1 MVNRKRN
8 LNLHIWLTSQEK
20 ETLKKLATL
29 KGMSVTDIIVELSLK
44 EYEKLIQ
51 RKEE

>member
-1 MVNRKRN
+1 MINRKRN
-8 LNLHIWLTSQEK
+8 VKLGLWLTQQEK
-20 ETLKKLATL
+20 QTLKKLATL

-44 EYEKLIQ
+44 DYEKLIQ